1 MLYTSRL
8 RNELKN
14 QLFIS
19 ILIFLIVLFHFLDF
33 AFFWCSAVIR
43 FSNQYL
49 NFFAFFFPSSPF
61 LVADTQLYKR
71 LCPLV
76 RWSVGPLVRW
86 SVGPCQRVEKWE
98 NERFRSFLCMCLCWK
113 GRWMGRW
120 VWMGVGCRC
129 PPVRNDIVTPRHLF

>member
-8 RNELKN
+8 HNEPKN

-61 LVADTQLYKR
+61 FKR
-71 LCPLV
+71 
-76 RWSVGPLVRW
+76 
-86 SVGPCQRVEKWE
+86 
-98 NERFRSFLCMCLCWK
+98 
-113 GRWMGRW
+113 
-120 VWMGVGCRC
+120 
-129 PPVRNDIVTPRHLF
+129 PVRLKDCIFLFCNSGTKEVLMKRGKYFLNELNELNHWISTRNVMQ